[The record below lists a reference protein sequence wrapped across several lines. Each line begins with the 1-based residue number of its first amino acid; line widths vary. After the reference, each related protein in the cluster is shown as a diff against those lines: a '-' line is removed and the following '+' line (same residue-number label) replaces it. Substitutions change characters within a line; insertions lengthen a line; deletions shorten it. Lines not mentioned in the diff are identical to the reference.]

1 MIDVL
6 IIDDH
11 AIVRE
16 GLKQILADREDMTV
30 TGEADDGGKALQ
42 LLSEKKFNVAVLDI
56 SLPGRNGLEVLK
68 EIRKLHPRTQVLMLT
83 VHAEEQYAVRALR
96 AGAAGYLTKE
106 SAPDE
111 LVTAL
116 QRIAMG
122 KKYLTLSLAEHLAM
136 TLGED
141 RAQPPHELLS
151 DREYQVMCMIA
162 SGQKITRIAEELN
175 LSVKTVSTY
184 RARLLHKLNVS
195 SNAEVTRYVMDYS
208 LDP

>member
-122 KKYLTLSLAEHLAM
+122 KKYLTLGLFTSALVLQPLGRSADSVVLVCHRVCQTCQQSQRIHCHRFSKSALPYHRSIAPSGSLC
-136 TLGED
+136 
-141 RAQPPHELLS
+141 S
-151 DREYQVMCMIA
+151 
-162 SGQKITRIAEELN
+162 
-175 LSVKTVSTY
+175 
-184 RARLLHKLNVS
+184 
-195 SNAEVTRYVMDYS
+195 
-208 LDP
+208 